1 MGENHTALWSG
12 FKPHGCRCDLLPSGM
27 GKVWGTIDQVNADDL
42 LLVAS
47 AWDTASKTG
56 EKNDFTANV
65 VIGRLRT
72 GGFVVLD
79 VRGGGFKT
87 HKPGTDGMNRKLWK
101 CGF

>member
-1 MGENHTALWSG
+1 
-12 FKPHGCRCDLLPSGM
+12 M

-79 VRGGGFKT
+79 VRGGAASRPISLVLMG
-87 HKPGTDGMNRKLWK
+87 
-101 CGF
+101 